1 MASIKLD
8 GNYLIKLSYD
18 DLYVKQKEIYD
29 LYYECNRNWDEVGRR
44 LKRPGKAVQV
54 TFSKQLK
61 LKLAIYVRDY
71 FNDIKHYTETPTLE
85 WSLTQLMRLY
95 NDYEERF
102 EALRSN
108 KDPEVYDM
116 IESIKTK
123 MSNLL
128 KQITDFQNKF
138 GQMIDDDI
146 LKISKLA
153 DHELSEEINK
163 MIDESKE
170 YLSRKKWYDNKKND
184 GNVARLKKKLEREA
198 VTA

>member
-61 LKLAIYVRDY
+61 LRIAIYIRDY

-123 MSNLL
+123 MCNLL

-163 MIDESKE
+163 MIEESKE